1 MLIQRNWRDGLGG
14 AEGEAPGGE
23 GGEKE
28 EEDDGDDVGRE
39 QSNVQVS
46 NIKIV

>member
-14 AEGEAPGGE
+14 AEGETPGGE